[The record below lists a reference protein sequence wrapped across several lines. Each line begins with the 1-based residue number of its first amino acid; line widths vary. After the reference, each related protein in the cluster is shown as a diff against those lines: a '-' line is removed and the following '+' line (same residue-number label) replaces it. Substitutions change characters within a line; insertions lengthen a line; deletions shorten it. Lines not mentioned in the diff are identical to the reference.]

1 MSVEK
6 ETLSG
11 LKWTTFAKLVGQ
23 VISWA
28 VTLIVLR
35 LLLPADYGLMAIV
48 SMIIAVLASVAEL
61 GFGASLVQAPT
72 LDRDDLGT
80 VSGAVI
86 VLNAGMGALV
96 VLMAPLAAWFYAEPR
111 LTLLIQV
118 SSLHFLFNALGTIPQ
133 ALAYRD
139 MNFRWLAYVE
149 LATVAVGG
157 LATLWLAWRG
167 FGVWALIAG
176 SLLQN
181 FVRTALMLRHGMPRP
196 ILRRRGLRRHVTF
209 GGTFAI
215 TRLASQ
221 VIYQSD
227 ILIAGRLLSQQALG
241 LYSVSLHLATLP
253 MQKIMGVINQVAFPA
268 VAKLQHDPARLRLR
282 VLDASRFL
290 MVLSLPLLWGLSAVA
305 PEFVAV
311 VMGSAW
317 AGAVFP
323 LQLICLVIPMR
334 MLNIVYNTVAAGV
347 GNMQVNVVNTVASAI
362 VLPVTFYVGAHW
374 GVNGLAC
381 AWAIAI
387 PFVFFYC
394 LPKLLRIVDTRLAD
408 LFACVWVP
416 VAAGAIMVVAVYL
429 GRLACDGVG
438 PAIRLILLTVLGAGS
453 YIGAMVLLDRQIIP
467 DTRKILRAMRS

>member
-11 LKWTTFAKLVGQ
+11 LKWTTLAKLVGQ
-23 VISWA
+23 VISWG

-61 GFGASLVQAPT
+61 GFGASLVQAPQ

-80 VSGAVI
+80 VSAAVI
-86 VLNAGMGALV
+86 VLNLGMGALV
-96 VLMAPLAAWFYAEPR
+96 VLMAPLAAWVYAEPR

-118 SSLHFLFNALGTIPQ
+118 SSLHFVFNALGTIPQ
-133 ALAYRD
+133 ALAFRD
-139 MNFRWLAYVE
+139 MNFRWLAYIE
-149 LATVAVGG
+149 LATVALGG

-181 FVRTALMLRHGMPRP
+181 FVRTALLLRQGMPRP
-196 ILRRRGLRRHVTF
+196 IFRRRGLRRHVTF

-334 MLNIVYNTVAAGV
+334 MLNIVYNTVAAGI
-347 GNMQVNVVNTVASAI
+347 GNMQINVENTVASAI
-362 VLPVTFYVGAHW
+362 VLPATFYVGAHW

-381 AWAIAI
+381 GWAIAI

-394 LPKLLRIVDTRLAD
+394 LPKLLRIVDTRFAEL
-408 LFACVWVP
+408 LACVWVP
-416 VAAGAIMVVAVYL
+416 VAAGAIMVAAVYL
-429 GRLACDGVG
+429 GRLACEGVG
-438 PAIRLILLTVLGAGS
+438 PATRLILLIVLGAGA
-453 YIGAMVLLDRQIIP
+453 YVGAMLLLDRQIIP
-467 DTRKILRAMRS
+467 DTRKIFRAMRS